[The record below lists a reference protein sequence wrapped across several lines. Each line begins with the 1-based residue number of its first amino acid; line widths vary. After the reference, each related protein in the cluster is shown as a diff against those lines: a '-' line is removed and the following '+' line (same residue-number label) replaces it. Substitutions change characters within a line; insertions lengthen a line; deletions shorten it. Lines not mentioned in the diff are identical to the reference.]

1 MSLRRGR
8 KRIWWLRCLEQME
21 HRELRASDLPALRH
35 ALLAGNVQAIAILQR
50 ARHRECACED
60 DLLLDLILCLDH
72 DTDDLA
78 RALVTAFPE
87 LATRVAELTR
97 DC

>member
-8 KRIWWLRCLEQME
+8 KRTWWLRCLEQLE
-21 HRELRASDLPALRH
+21 RRELRPSDLPALRH
-35 ALLAGNVQAIAILQR
+35 ALLAGNAQAIAILHR
-50 ARHRECACED
+50 AVSANHDAD
-60 DLLLDLILCLDH
+60 DLLIDLILCLDH
-72 DTDDLA
+72 DTEELA

-97 DC
+97 DS